1 MQVTICT
8 ANCVGQAGN
17 CSYPNRVTV
26 VTPEQLQEA
35 VKKDHVCAEFKGNYR
50 SIENFIRS
58 DVIVMDIDNDHT
70 EVPAD
75 WITAE
80 KLEELFPNVEYL
92 LAPSRHHLLDKEGKS
107 ARPRYHMYFPISEI
121 TDASG
126 YASLK
131 RAIQSAY
138 SFFDGNALD
147 AARFIFGAEC
157 DEVILHEGWMTVD
170 EEVEVSDIE
179 EEDFDSEM
187 PGGKSTGPILEGSR
201 NNTMSRFAGRVLK
214 RYGDTEKA
222 HEAFLEHAKKCDP
235 PLPDF
240 ELKTIW
246 NSAVKFFRKS
256 IVTRDGYVPPDEY
269 NADFEGATLKPE
281 DYSDIGQA
289 KVLVREYGD
298 ELKYTSAT
306 DFLRFDGDCW
316 REDKQLAIGAVEE
329 FLDLQLQDAM
339 DEVARVEKALE
350 DAGVPKASIQAGP
363 KELLKEVDGQLLPLV
378 YMLMGAQTYLKFVQ
392 KRRDYKYIVS
402 AANTAKPM
410 IAISVSDLDKD
421 ENLINTPY
429 ATFDLRKGLAGE
441 QPHNPEDL
449 ITKITACSPGE
460 EGKQIWLD
468 ALNLFFCKD
477 QKLIDYVQ
485 ETVGMAA
492 IGKVY
497 QEHMI
502 IAYGGGAN
510 GKSTFWNTIFRVL
523 GNYAGNRNKNRCC
536 SHQRIDRH
544 HSQTG

>member
-17 CSYPNRVTV
+17 CSYPNKVTV

-58 DVIVMDIDNDHT
+58 DVIVMDIDNEHT

-75 WITAE
+75 WITPE

-121 TDASG
+121 TDASR
-126 YASLK
+126 YANLK
-131 RAIQSAY
+131 KAIQSAY

-157 DEVILHEGWMTVD
+157 EEVIFHEGWMTVD
-170 EEVEVSDIE
+170 EEVEISDTE
-179 EEDFDSEM
+179 EDDFDSDM
-187 PGGKSTGPILEGSR
+187 SGGKSIGPILEGSR

-256 IVTRDGYVPPDEY
+256 IVTQDGYVPPDEY
-269 NADFEGATLKPE
+269 NADFEGTSLKPE

-306 DFLRFDGDCW
+306 DFLRFDGECW
-316 REDKQLAIGAVEE
+316 REDKQMAIGAVEE

-339 DEVARVEKALE
+339 DEAARVEKALE
-350 DAGVPKASIQAGP
+350 DAGVPKVSIQAGP

-378 YMLMGAQTYLKFVQ
+378 YMLMGAQTYLKFV
-392 KRRDYKYIVS
+392 
-402 AANTAKPM
+402 
-410 IAISVSDLDKD
+410 
-421 ENLINTPY
+421 
-429 ATFDLRKGLAGE
+429 
-441 QPHNPEDL
+441 
-449 ITKITACSPGE
+449 
-460 EGKQIWLD
+460 
-468 ALNLFFCKD
+468 
-477 QKLIDYVQ
+477 
-485 ETVGMAA
+485 
-492 IGKVY
+492 
-497 QEHMI
+497 
-502 IAYGGGAN
+502 
-510 GKSTFWNTIFRVL
+510 
-523 GNYAGNRNKNRCC
+523 
-536 SHQRIDRH
+536 
-544 HSQTG
+544 

>member
-1 MQVTICT
+1 MPVTICT

-70 EVPAD
+70 EDASD
-75 WITAE
+75 WITPE

-107 ARPRYHMYFPISEI
+107 ARPRYHMYFSISEI

-147 AARFIFGAEC
+147 AARFIFGTEC
-157 DEVILHEGWMTVD
+157 DEVIFYEGWMTVD

-187 PGGKSTGPILEGSR
+187 PDGKSSGPILEGSR

-256 IVTRDGYVPPDEY
+256 IVTQEGYVPPDEY
-269 NADFEGATLKPE
+269 NADFEGTTLKPE

-306 DFLRFDGDCW
+306 DFIRFDGDYW

-421 ENLINTPY
+421 ENLINARGVIVSVEEIHHKIP
-429 ATFDLRKGLAGE
+429 LAEGGS
-441 QPHNPEDL
+441 HDRSNL
-449 ITKITACSPGE
+449 I
-460 EGKQIWLD
+460 
-468 ALNLFFCKD
+468 ALCK
-477 QKLIDYVQ
+477 
-485 ETVGMAA
+485 
-492 IGKVY
+492 
-497 QEHMI
+497 
-502 IAYGGGAN
+502 
-510 GKSTFWNTIFRVL
+510 S
-523 GNYAGNRNKNRCC
+523 C
-536 SHQRIDRH
+536 
-544 HSQTG
+544 HSQIHAKRGDRWG